1 MLALGDY
8 ERATDY
14 FYRSLSLERNF
25 VGGDHSLLADIESEI
40 ADAYAHNNRLDE
52 ALSTANKALVLYLK
66 KLGPK
71 HPILGYI
78 IQIRGGIY
86 KKRGL
91 LVSAL
96 NDYELAVSLRPGL
109 GDSTGRCDVACLYSE
124 IGSVYAEM
132 KNFDSA
138 TIFYQKSLDLNGKL
152 PISNRCQQAEALA
165 GLGHVQAQKRC
176 YPQAFQYFQQALL
189 CICPDFQDSSI
200 YSNPTLVAIA
210 NGKELVD
217 ILTEKARV
225 FEQRYA
231 ISSHQLSD
239 LEAAL
244 STYKCTALTI
254 DQLRKKYYSDA
265 SKLFLGEQSYSL
277 YQDAVRVSV
286 KLFHA
291 TGKHTFWDAAF
302 WFAEHSKTNV
312 LLDGILDSE
321 AKRFGGIPDSL
332 LCLERELRTTLSHC
346 ETDLERE
353 LEKKKNA
360 DSAKISQLQ
369 DERFTLNNRREEL
382 LKMAETKYPKYYDLK
397 YACKSTSLQ
406 EVQSGLDNN
415 SCLIEYCIGKE
426 QLFIFVISNSGCE
439 IKTVRL
445 PKNFDRLIS
454 SFSHAVRTVD
464 EARFLAASLQLH
476 NLLIRPIQT
485 SLSGKK
491 RLIIIPDGILDNI
504 PFETLIEKM
513 SPDQGKAIDFSAV
526 RYLVKSF
533 EISYSYSASFYL
545 DRLQNE
551 PMDLRDTQ
559 SFVGFAPV
567 FSDADR
573 TDAKGAKNKRG
584 LRSDSTALRSV
595 VVKNRRFEE
604 LKYSE
609 GEVDLIADHFRSK
622 GKQAV
627 SFVHRKASEENF
639 KLNSGKYS
647 YIHIA
652 THGLI
657 NDEHP
662 ELSMLLFS
670 QPPDTM
676 GLEDGVLFAGETY
689 DLDLKADLIT
699 LSCCD
704 CGRGKYVKG
713 EGMMAMTRGFFYSG
727 ARNVMFSLWKVYD
740 RQANDIML
748 DFYREVLKG
757 RTFSSALREA
767 KLNMIDKRETAFP
780 LNWGGFVLM
789 GR

>member
-1 MLALGDY
+1 LTILESLHTASSFLLLWRRRASSCSFPRQNQLGYSWFPAFILLLSLVCCSVTKLAAQEFQIDTVQAERLLTKGMDFYFQIKYDSALTYFRASSERFLESRNWEKYVRCLNLIADTYSRKLFLDSMEVILKSARRFESTHLEEDDLECAQTYSLIGLLHIYREQFDSAITEIDIGKKIREKRLGKDHRSLAASCYLLGLAYCNGGKYHEALRWTTEALRIHRVLKEEDHFDYANTLILSGGIYARLGNSAQALEYYLQGLGLVNNGDPKYAEMFTYCEYDIGSAYNDLGDYSKSIEHLQRAIAGSKEVHGERNAFIGSSYLELGEVMLALGDY

-346 ETDLERE
+346 ETDLER
-353 LEKKKNA
+353 
-360 DSAKISQLQ
+360 
-369 DERFTLNNRREEL
+369 
-382 LKMAETKYPKYYDLK
+382 
-397 YACKSTSLQ
+397 
-406 EVQSGLDNN
+406 
-415 SCLIEYCIGKE
+415 
-426 QLFIFVISNSGCE
+426 
-439 IKTVRL
+439 
-445 PKNFDRLIS
+445 
-454 SFSHAVRTVD
+454 
-464 EARFLAASLQLH
+464 
-476 NLLIRPIQT
+476 
-485 SLSGKK
+485 
-491 RLIIIPDGILDNI
+491 
-504 PFETLIEKM
+504 
-513 SPDQGKAIDFSAV
+513 
-526 RYLVKSF
+526 
-533 EISYSYSASFYL
+533 
-545 DRLQNE
+545 
-551 PMDLRDTQ
+551 
-559 SFVGFAPV
+559 
-567 FSDADR
+567 
-573 TDAKGAKNKRG
+573 
-584 LRSDSTALRSV
+584 
-595 VVKNRRFEE
+595 
-604 LKYSE
+604 
-609 GEVDLIADHFRSK
+609 
-622 GKQAV
+622 
-627 SFVHRKASEENF
+627 
-639 KLNSGKYS
+639 
-647 YIHIA
+647 
-652 THGLI
+652 
-657 NDEHP
+657 
-662 ELSMLLFS
+662 
-670 QPPDTM
+670 
-676 GLEDGVLFAGETY
+676 
-689 DLDLKADLIT
+689 
-699 LSCCD
+699 
-704 CGRGKYVKG
+704 
-713 EGMMAMTRGFFYSG
+713 
-727 ARNVMFSLWKVYD
+727 
-740 RQANDIML
+740 
-748 DFYREVLKG
+748 
-757 RTFSSALREA
+757 
-767 KLNMIDKRETAFP
+767 
-780 LNWGGFVLM
+780 
-789 GR
+789 